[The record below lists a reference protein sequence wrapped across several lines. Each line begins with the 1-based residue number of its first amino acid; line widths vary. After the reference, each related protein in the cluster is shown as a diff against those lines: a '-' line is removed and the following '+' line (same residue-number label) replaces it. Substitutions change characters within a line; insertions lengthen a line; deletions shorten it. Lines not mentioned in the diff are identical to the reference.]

1 MVCVFLEYLKMLES
15 FLRNTV
21 CWQLDFQFLVSRT
34 LRMNV
39 GWFYATRVCGNL
51 SQHHREVTHT
61 QSELSQGPLCCGFRW
76 DTGPSRSSPGGPIS
90 QFLWGEQG
98 KEQKEGERRKPDHTG
113 ETPWPWNF
121 ANCADSTPKALLFT
135 LYAANCYS
143 LTRSRHQCHIF
154 RSISWFFTLW
164 TPPEMSPLLT
174 ALLFPPRTWTI
185 CNNGPAATC
194 SLPLHPHLDS
204 SSVKV
209 PSCLS
214 THVLVPFTLAVSC
227 WTGEPPP
234 PAAGHLCFSSAV
246 LNLFSTRDW
255 IHRRQF
261 FYGPRWRGRSGDDS
275 ILLHLLCTLFLLL
288 LHCDTW
294 WNNCTVHSLFL
305 STCGSRVLTE
315 VALHFFYRACAFR

>member
-21 CWQLDFQFLVSRT
+21 CWQLDFQFLISGT

-51 SQHHREVTHT
+51 SQQPEGSNTHT

-76 DTGPSRSSPGGPIS
+76 DSGPSWSSPGGPIS
-90 QFLWGEQG
+90 QFLWGDQG

-113 ETPWPWNF
+113 GTPWPWNF
-121 ANCADSTPKALLFT
+121 ANCAASIPKALLFT

-143 LTRSRHQCHIF
+143 LTKSRHQSHIF

-164 TPPEMSPLLT
+164 TPPEMFPLLT

-204 SSVKV
+204 SFVNV
-209 PSCLS
+209 PPCLS
-214 THVLVPFTLAVSC
+214 THVLVPFTLAVPC
-227 WTGEPPP
+227 WTQEPSQPP
-234 PAAGHLCFSSAV
+234 GIFALAQQSLTFSV
-246 LNLFSTRDW
+246 WGTGFTEDNFSLDQGGGDSLGMIQSSYIYYALYFYYYYIV
-255 IHRRQF
+255 IHDEIIVQF
-261 FYGPRWRGRSGDDS
+261 TLSFYQ
-275 ILLHLLCTLFLLL
+275 H
-288 LHCDTW
+288 
-294 WNNCTVHSLFL
+294 
-305 STCGSRVLTE
+305 
-315 VALHFFYRACAFR
+315 VAPEFWLK